1 MSDEDCNV
9 GQAAPAPTETPEEEL
24 LIVLQKFTDE
34 VHDLAFHVQD
44 NSDQEEY
51 HEFLKLLKLLQGCS
65 LFNTIVRSTSKEY
78 VRRFGG
84 ESQGKPEEGED

>member
-1 MSDEDCNV
+1 MCDENCNA
-9 GQAAPAPTETPEEEL
+9 GQAAPAPTETPEGKL
-24 LIVLQKFTDE
+24 LEVLQKFTDE
-34 VHDLAFHVQD
+34 VHGLAFHVQV

-78 VRRFGG
+78 VRRFGD
-84 ESQGKPEEGED
+84 QGKPEEE

>member
-1 MSDEDCNV
+1 MCDENCNV
-9 GQAAPAPTETPEEEL
+9 GQTAPTETPEEKL
-24 LIVLQKFTDE
+24 LTVLQKFSDE
-34 VHDLAFHVQD
+34 VHGLAFHVQD

-78 VRRFGG
+78 VRRFGD
-84 ESQGKPEEGED
+84 QGKPEGGD

>member
-1 MSDEDCNV
+1 MSEENCNV
-9 GQAAPAPTETPEEEL
+9 GQTTPTKTPEDKL
-24 LIVLQKFTDE
+24 LTVLQKFSDE

-44 NSDQEEY
+44 NSDQGEY
-51 HEFLKLLKLLQGCS
+51 NEFLKLLKLLQGCS

-84 ESQGKPEEGED
+84 ESQGKPEGEE

>member
-1 MSDEDCNV
+1 MCDENCNV
-9 GQAAPAPTETPEEEL
+9 GQTTPTKTPEEKL
-24 LIVLQKFTDE
+24 LTVLQKFSDE
-34 VHDLAFHVQD
+34 VHGLAFHVQD

-78 VRRFGG
+78 VRRFGDK
-84 ESQGKPEEGED
+84 GKPEEGTK

>member
-1 MSDEDCNV
+1 MCDENCSV
-9 GQAAPAPTETPEEEL
+9 GQNSPTKTPEEKL
-24 LIVLQKFTDE
+24 WTVFQKFSDE

-78 VRRFGG
+78 VRRFGDK
-84 ESQGKPEEGED
+84 GKPEEE

>member
-1 MSDEDCNV
+1 MSEENYSV
-9 GQAAPAPTETPEEEL
+9 GQAAPAPTETPEEKL
-24 LIVLQKFTDE
+24 LTALQKFSDE
-34 VHDLAFHVQD
+34 VYDLAFHVQD

-78 VRRFGG
+78 VRRFGD
-84 ESQGKPEEGED
+84 QGKPEGGD

>member
-1 MSDEDCNV
+1 MSGENCNV
-9 GQAAPAPTETPEEEL
+9 GQAAPAPTETPEEKL
-24 LIVLQKFTDE
+24 LTVLQKFSDE

-78 VRRFGG
+78 VRRFGD
-84 ESQGKPEEGED
+84 QGKPEEGED